1 MNEKEILN
9 VIKSEI
15 SQDYYQQNF
24 SNDGQRFVAWYM
36 RNIHLLDLCQT
47 KDAVTDGA
55 CDKQIDAIYI
65 DEDEQKI
72 YIVQGK
78 YYTGDSINAESIRE
92 VISSWSQFSNLA
104 TLQENANEKLKKKI
118 SEISLALE
126 DETYCICFEL
136 VTTST
141 LSTEAEKDAEA
152 FQQRLTED
160 ENADFNAQFSVIDK
174 QGICENYNRVLEQT
188 KPILNHIVTLEAGK
202 YLMTEIS
209 ATKVLLAALPLKE
222 CIKLPGIKDGTLF
235 QKNVRQS
242 LGINNTVNKKIK
254 RTINDPDKCHDFF
267 FFHNGITAI
276 CNKLEELQNGQFELY
291 GLSVVNGCQ
300 SLNTILSCSENAKK
314 RDDAYVLFRFYEIPQ
329 RDRADSISINTNTQ
343 SAVKARDLRSNNKQV
358 LRMKKAYEQKYPT
371 GFFATKRGECAPA
384 DKDKNYIVDLS
395 NLGKELMA
403 WYMQRPNLSYGETK
417 IFDKYFSTLFKNDYT
432 PENIFALSFWMNK
445 IMTSWTIENPLGL
458 NPDIL
463 TMKAY
468 APYHLLFAISGVF
481 AKCNNQKNVPSPAEC
496 LRLAQDYGLVESIIN
511 IAVNC
516 LNNAIE
522 IANEKYIAENK
533 TFIPQNWVKSKACIQ
548 EIQSAII
555 NYFSFLPTMNKNM
568 ADRLSNNLK
577 MEPQH
582 FSYRVQ
588 ADD

>member
-276 CNKLEELQNGQFELY
+276 CNKLE
-291 GLSVVNGCQ
+291 
-300 SLNTILSCSENAKK
+300 
-314 RDDAYVLFRFYEIPQ
+314 VLL
-329 RDRADSISINTNTQ
+329 
-343 SAVKARDLRSNNKQV
+343 LR
-358 LRMKKAYEQKYPT
+358 
-371 GFFATKRGECAPA
+371 
-384 DKDKNYIVDLS
+384 
-395 NLGKELMA
+395 
-403 WYMQRPNLSYGETK
+403 
-417 IFDKYFSTLFKNDYT
+417 
-432 PENIFALSFWMNK
+432 
-445 IMTSWTIENPLGL
+445 
-458 NPDIL
+458 
-463 TMKAY
+463 
-468 APYHLLFAISGVF
+468 
-481 AKCNNQKNVPSPAEC
+481 
-496 LRLAQDYGLVESIIN
+496 
-511 IAVNC
+511 
-516 LNNAIE
+516 
-522 IANEKYIAENK
+522 
-533 TFIPQNWVKSKACIQ
+533 
-548 EIQSAII
+548 
-555 NYFSFLPTMNKNM
+555 
-568 ADRLSNNLK
+568 
-577 MEPQH
+577 
-582 FSYRVQ
+582 
-588 ADD
+588 